1 MFTILSRPQL
11 VRRLM
16 SLAHAPLTQSGLI
29 AAAVATLFRDPGV
42 HHVLPCFCEEII
54 VHWPSLLAG
63 ILIGFLLFQ
72 VLEWLILLRAALSLQ
87 LRHQQFWSRNWQLAR
102 ARLA

>member
-1 MFTILSRPQL
+1 MVDVNMFTILSRPQL

-54 VHWPSLLAG
+54 VHWPSFTSWHSHRVSAFSGAG
-63 ILIGFLLFQ
+63 VVDSVEGCSIIAAPPPTIL
-72 VLEWLILLRAALSLQ
+72 V
-87 LRHQQFWSRNWQLAR
+87 
-102 ARLA
+102 